1 MASFSWNNAK
11 TNLGNLWNAGDEV
24 TREIGSRVFN
34 GNTYDMQDPWRP
46 DYRKQVLGSSTTA
59 SNVGNGTTIQDHQNL
74 LARPGGGGGGGGG
87 SSPSYSR
94 EDLAY
99 IDGQLA
105 ALNNQYGRLDTTE
118 RNSLD
123 AVEQRYNQQLGETN
137 QARGRAIE
145 DFNTKFQVSDQ
156 GRQKSLGQVETNA
169 RTLADSLRRRI
180 GMASGSGSSAY
191 QVTAPGAVAQ
201 QASDQRANVLDD
213 YSQNFLALETDKKR
227 AEEDFEKALTG
238 LSNWKNESTMGVK
251 NDIGLKR
258 NEITEAQGRAAGERA
273 KLMNGGYAGIRSAMA
288 PYEQQINERNSF
300 LDGLYDKY
308 ASKYQAKPVQVAN
321 TQLRDYAVDKAAVAD
336 NTARGNT
343 NETAPYRTYLDE
355 EENVNPLY

>member
-1 MASFSWNNAK
+1 MGPSPQRTSYNPLQGSNLNSTQLQNTRFSPQSSSSIPFSQSSNYP
-11 TNLGNLWNAGDEV
+11 GNF
-24 TREIGSRVFN
+24 IGYQGS
-34 GNTYDMQDPWRP
+34 
-46 DYRKQVLGSSTTA
+46 VLGANTGTNQNTTSS
-59 SNVGNGTTIQDHQNL
+59 NN
-74 LARPGGGGGGGGG
+74 
-87 SSPSYSR
+87 SSAPSYSR
-94 EDLAY
+94 DDLAY

-213 YSQNFLALETDKKR
+213 YSQNFLALDRDKKR
-227 AEEDFEKALTG
+227 AEEDFNKALTE
-238 LSNWKNESTMGVK
+238 LNNWKSESTMGVK

-258 NEITEAQGRAAGERA
+258 NEITEAQSRAAGERA

-321 TQLRDYAVDKAAVAD
+321 TQLRDYAVDQAAVAD

-355 EENVNPLY
+355 EDQQVNPLY

>member
-1 MASFSWNNAK
+1 MGPSPQRTSYNPLQGSNLNSTQLQNTRFSPQSSSSIPFSQSSNYP
-11 TNLGNLWNAGDEV
+11 GNF
-24 TREIGSRVFN
+24 IGYQGS
-34 GNTYDMQDPWRP
+34 
-46 DYRKQVLGSSTTA
+46 VLGANTGTNQNTTPTSS
-59 SNVGNGTTIQDHQNL
+59 
-74 LARPGGGGGGGGG
+74 GG
-87 SSPSYSR
+87 SSAPSYSR
-94 EDLAY
+94 DDLAY

-273 KLMNGGYAGIRSAMA
+273 KLMNGGYAGIRSAMQ

-321 TQLRDYAVDKAAVAD
+321 TQLRDYAVDQAAVAD

-355 EENVNPLY
+355 EDQQVNPLY

>member
-1 MASFSWNNAK
+1 MDYRGWLQN
-11 TNLGNLWNAGDEV
+11 
-24 TREIGSRVFN
+24 N
-34 GNTYDMQDPWRP
+34 GNSWALPYVGNDFDSSNHGINTNKLWSDFGGSDTDAQSNYNKLSDLA
-46 DYRKQVLGSSTTA
+46 KQYSNELTLGASTTN
-59 SNVGNGTTIQDHQNL
+59 S
-74 LARPGGGGGGGGG
+74 GGGG
-87 SSPSYSR
+87 SSPSYNKD
-94 EDLAY
+94 DLAY

-355 EENVNPLY
+355 EDNVNPLY